1 MSWQAVGLYLIHELN
16 ELKSMTCCNIQN
28 SILGIRMILQQ
39 INKYILMSFNKNF
52 LSFKV
57 KSPKDKCVL

>member
-1 MSWQAVGLYLIHELN
+1 
-16 ELKSMTCCNIQN
+16 
-28 SILGIRMILQQ
+28 MILQQ